1 MTSLP
6 VKAELSPAK
15 PTPEVVQD
23 YIASM
28 LRELS
33 VMANDSGLK
42 NLSSLLQVTMLASR
56 SEPKNL
62 D

>member
-1 MTSLP
+1 MKVASKILETGS
-6 VKAELSPAK
+6 E

-28 LRELS
+28 LGELS
-33 VMANDSGLK
+33 VMANDCGLK
-42 NLSSLLQVTMLASR
+42 NLSSLLQVTMLASS
-56 SEPKNL
+56 SELKNL

>member
-1 MTSLP
+1 MTTLP
-6 VKAELSPAK
+6 VKAELNPAA